1 MSKQTTD
8 TLNVDDNNVLLNI
21 KNDIKNKNQQQN
33 SKKHTKQTTDTLNVD
48 DNNVLLN
55 IENDIKN
62 KNQQNFNSNI
72 LSLKKVETLKRLTKY
87 EKARIIGTRSA
98 QIQNGMSA
106 VFLKNGIQIPLP
118 DEFKDVIKD
127 SVGLAKLELKLKS
140 SPLIIRRLYPSGK
153 VIEKTIQE
161 LD

>member
-1 MSKQTTD
+1 MSKKQQNTKQKTKQKINTD
-8 TLNVDDNNVLLNI
+8 TLILKDNNV
-21 KNDIKNKNQQQN
+21 
-33 SKKHTKQTTDTLNVD
+33 SSSV
-48 DNNVLLN
+48 
-55 IENDIKN
+55 ENDIKYQ
-62 KNQQNFNSNI
+62 NQPTFNSKV
-72 LSLKKVETLKRLTKY
+72 LSLKKVETLNRLTKY
-87 EKARIIGTRSA
+87 EKARIIGTRAA

-106 VFLKNGIQIPLP
+106 VFLKDGIQIPLP
-118 DEFKDVIKD
+118 DEYKDVIKD